1 MDGENK
7 VPIHFSSTSCC
18 KSANLKKNQIV
29 ENNMNL
35 NFLLFINEHTTER
48 KPHMSKTKILI
59 ETEKDEYQNTA
70 KAKLNLLPGW

>member
-1 MDGENK
+1 MGRTRFLSISQVLHAVNQL
-7 VPIHFSSTSCC
+7 
-18 KSANLKKNQIV
+18 ANLKKNQIV